1 MRQLPEKV
9 LKEFN
14 KGNFVVQGFTA
25 EFNQVSAD
33 QSQEWLNPTGK
44 KGGGVAGTTKTASA
58 LCRYQEH
65 YALSY
70 NLSSHF
76 AAEAAI

>member
-58 LCRYQEH
+58 LCRC
-65 YALSY
+65 ALSY